1 MPLVTFLRTGDGAKS
16 QHECQ
21 QPQPAFDLA
30 QARRQAAA
38 ESQAEARMNELGE
51 VSFAAAVAAPKQG
64 EEPGTDEEA
73 RAEPQWLGEVE
84 SEVIR
89 GA

>member
-1 MPLVTFLRTGDGAKS
+1 MPLVAFLRTGDGGEG
-16 QHECQ
+16 QHERQ

-51 VSFAAAVAAPKQG
+51 VCFSAAVAAPKQG
-64 EEPGTDEEA
+64 
-73 RAEPQWLGEVE
+73 
-84 SEVIR
+84 
-89 GA
+89 